1 MTAAWTGAA
10 SVSIALFGSGQLV
23 RLDSVKQFKDGHAQ
37 RIGDDFDGVEGGIGL
52 AVFDAAEVGLIK
64 TTHFPEFDLAET
76 GANSQLAHAGSE
88 QF

>member
-1 MTAAWTGAA
+1 MTAAWAVAA
-10 SVSIALFGSGQLV
+10 RTSTSLCVSGKLV

-37 RIGDDFDGVEGGIGL
+37 RIGDDFDGVEGGIGF

-64 TTHFPEFDLAET
+64 TTHLPELDLAET
-76 GANSQLAHAGSE
+76 GANTQLTHTGSE

>member
-1 MTAAWTGAA
+1 MTAVCAVAA
-10 SVSIALFGSGQLV
+10 RTLTSLCVSGQLV

-52 AVFDAAEVGLIK
+52 AVFDAAEIGLIE
-64 TTHFPEFDLAET
+64 TTHLPELDLAET
-76 GANSQLAHAGSE
+76 GANSQLSHAGSE